1 MKTLNKILHSIGPG
15 FITGA
20 SDDDPSGI
28 GTYAQTG
35 AMFGYTQLWTA
46 LFSFPFMSVVQEMC
60 GRVGLVSG
68 LGLGG
73 VLKKYYPK
81 PILYGTVT
89 LLLIANTLNVGADL
103 GAMAASLQLVVPIPY
118 PALLVIVTTLTLGLQ
133 ILIPYRIYA
142 KYLKYLTFSLFAYF
156 FVALIVKQDWGAIL
170 YSTFVPQISFS
181 REYLFNIV
189 AILGTTISPYLFFW
203 QPSEELEE
211 QVVSGRIL
219 QMGDKVR
226 KLERKELFLMRVD
239 TVFGMFFSNIVM
251 FFIIVTAAST
261 LGVAGITH
269 IDTAAQAAQALRPL
283 AGNFAFI
290 LFTGGII
297 GTGLLA
303 LPVLAGSSAYAVSE
317 GLGWKRGLYNT
328 FTEAR
333 GFYGIITVSTLIGL
347 LVNFLP
353 ISPFVLLYYTAVVN
367 GLIAPVLLVMI
378 LLITNNKKIMKKFTN
393 SVFSNIFGVIITVLM
408 SLCALALIA
417 SWVL

>member
-1 MKTLNKILHSIGPG
+1 MISLKKLFGGIGPG

-60 GRVGLVSG
+60 GRVGLVTG

-73 VLKKYYPK
+73 VLKEHYPK
-81 PILYGTVT
+81 RILYGVVL
-89 LLLIANTLNVGADL
+89 LLLIANTLNIGADL
-103 GAMAASLQLVVPIPY
+103 GAMAASLQLLVPLPF
-118 PALLVIVTTLTLGLQ
+118 PVLLIAVTSLSLGLQ
-133 ILIPYRIYA
+133 IFIPYRQYA

-156 FVALIVKQDWGAIL
+156 IVAFIVKQDWSAIL
-170 YSTFVPQISFS
+170 FSTIVPQVSLT
-181 REYLFNIV
+181 REYLLNIV

-211 QVVSGRIL
+211 EVVSGRIR
-219 QMGDKVR
+219 QMGDSVR
-226 KLERKELFLMRVD
+226 KVQRSRLLLMRVD
-239 TVFGMFFSNIVM
+239 TVFGMFFSNLVM
-251 FFIIVTAAST
+251 FFIIVTSAST
-261 LGVAGITH
+261 LGAAGITH
-269 IDTAAQAAQALRPL
+269 IETAAQAAQALRPL
-283 AGNFAFI
+283 AGNFAFL

-317 GLGWKRGLYNT
+317 GFGWKRGLYNT

-353 ISPFVLLYYTAVVN
+353 IPPFVLLYYTAVVN
-367 GLIAPVLLVMI
+367 GLIAPILLVMI
-378 LLITNNKKIMKKFTN
+378 LLITNNRKIMKRFTN
-393 SVFSNIFGVIITVLM
+393 SVFSNIFGAIITVLM
-408 SLCALALIA
+408 MACGLTLIA
-417 SWVL
+417 SWIL

>member
-1 MKTLNKILHSIGPG
+1 MRSLKKIFQSIGPG

-35 AMFGYTQLWTA
+35 ALFGYTQLWTA

-60 GRVGLVSG
+60 GRVGLVTG

-73 VLKKYYPK
+73 VLKKYYSK
-81 PILYGTVT
+81 KILFLTVT
-89 LLLIANTLNVGADL
+89 LLLIANSLNIGADL
-103 GAMAASLQLVVPIPY
+103 GAMAASLQLLIPVPFSAMLI
-118 PALLVIVTTLTLGLQ
+118 LVTALTLGLQ
-133 ILIPYRIYA
+133 ILIPYRQYA

-156 FVALIVKQDWGAIL
+156 LVAFVVKQDWGLIA
-170 YSTFVPQISFS
+170 YSTLVPQITLS
-181 REYLFNIV
+181 REYLLNIV

-203 QPSEELEE
+203 QPSEEIEE
-211 QVVSGRIL
+211 AVVSGKIK
-219 QMGDKVR
+219 QMGDKV
-226 KLERKELFLMRVD
+226 KQLQRKELFAMRVD

-251 FFIIVTAAST
+251 FFIVVTAAST
-261 LGVAGITH
+261 LGAAGIRH
-269 IDTAAQAAQALRPL
+269 IDTAAQAAQALQPI
-283 AGNFAFI
+283 AGNFAFL

-303 LPVLAGSSAYAVSE
+303 LPVLAGSSAYAVTE

-328 FTEAR
+328 FNEAR
-333 GFYGIITVSTLIGL
+333 GFYGIITLCTLLGL

-353 ISPFVLLYYTAVVN
+353 IAPFTLLYYTAVLN

-378 LLITNNKKIMKKFTN
+378 LLITNNGKIMKKFTN
-393 SVFSNIFGVIITVLM
+393 GLFSNIFGVAITLIM

-417 SWVL
+417 SWIF